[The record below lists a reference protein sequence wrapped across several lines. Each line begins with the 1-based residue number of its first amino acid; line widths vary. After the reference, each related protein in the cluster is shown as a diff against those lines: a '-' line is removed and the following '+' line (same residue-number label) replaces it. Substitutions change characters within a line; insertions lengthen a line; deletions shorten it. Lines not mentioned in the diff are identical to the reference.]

1 MTYQKSLAYKKCI
14 TGPGSCYA
22 AVSSKKNAMDEIEIL
37 KEKLVGN
44 FYSRFSAGDK
54 FDLYFDQ
61 FWLIAQNVVAPDE
74 KQLNDTLFSKYPPAN
89 EAIDKEDIAKTVI
102 ISSTLRKNITGVA
115 LGSDSTLEL
124 VFENGVTLQFPT
136 NTEIVD
142 WHWQ

>member
-1 MTYQKSLAYKKCI
+1 
-14 TGPGSCYA
+14 
-22 AVSSKKNAMDEIEIL
+22 MDAIEIL

-44 FYSRFSAGDK
+44 FYSRFSAGDT

-61 FWLIAQNVVAPDE
+61 FWLIAQNVLTPDE
-74 KQLNDTLFSKYPPAN
+74 KQLSDLLFANYPPAN

-102 ISSTLRKNITGVA
+102 ISSTLRKNIVGVS

-124 VFENGVTLQFPT
+124 DFENGVTLQFPT

-142 WHWQ
+142 WHWAINEEGNDPYLGCVVGCFNPGEVQVGNC

>member
-1 MTYQKSLAYKKCI
+1 
-14 TGPGSCYA
+14 
-22 AVSSKKNAMDEIEIL
+22 MDAIEIL

-44 FYSRFSAGDK
+44 FYSRFSVGDT
-54 FDLYFDQ
+54 FDIYFDQ

-74 KQLNDTLFSKYPPAN
+74 KQLNDMLFSKYQPAN

-102 ISSTLRKNITGVA
+102 ISSTLRKNITAVS
-115 LGSDSTLEL
+115 LGSDSALKL

-142 WHWQ
+142 WHWAINKEGDDPYMGCIVGCFNPGEVQVGSC